1 MTNTDL
7 AEVWARSLDGLADLQ
22 IQPHQRAWLRLT
34 RPLGLVENTAL
45 IATPNE
51 FVKEQL
57 ETRLRALVTQALSQQ
72 LGRDIQLAVTV
83 DPVQQQPAPPRDPAP
98 SPPIS
103 PLGNH
108 MGSQQGNPV
117 GNQPGGGQYGN
128 GLGNGPYGG
137 GQTSSQY
144 GSGQV
149 SGQYGGP
156 SQSPTGPQPT
166 LQPRSQP
173 PGQQPASQQ
182 PGSMQPGT
190 MQPGTMQPGTMQSPS
205 GFQQQDDRQRLAQR
219 PQDQPAMNGRADA
232 PPAQG
237 MHQGL
242 GQGMQSPQRS
252 PLLPGT
258 RLNPKYTFDTFVI
271 GSSNRFAHAAAVAVA
286 EAPAKA
292 YNPLFIYGDSGLGKT
307 HLLHAI
313 GHYAQTLYNGIKVR
327 YVSSE
332 EFTND
337 FINMIRDGKQD
348 GFRRRYR
355 DVDVLLVDD
364 IQFLENKEGTQE
376 EFFHTFNTLH
386 NASKQIVIT
395 SDRAPKRLVT
405 LEDRLRSRFE
415 WGLLTDVQPPELE
428 TRIAIL
434 SKKARQE
441 GLNAPPEVL
450 EYIASRISTNIRELE
465 GALIRV
471 TAFASLNRQSVDLD
485 LAGIVL
491 KDLIPESQGPQITAA
506 TIMGQTA
513 SYFGLSIE
521 DLCGTSRSRLLVT
534 ARHIAMYLCR
544 ELTDLSLPKIGQQF
558 GGRDHTTV
566 INADRK
572 IRKLMAERQSVFTQ
586 VTELTTRIKQQAR
599 TN

>member
-1 MTNTDL
+1 VHNVWIVLWIVSTARDGDARGAQQVANPDL

-22 IQPHQRAWLRLT
+22 IQPHQRAWLKLT

-57 ETRLRALVTQALSQQ
+57 ETRLRALITQALSQQ

-83 DPVQQQPAPPRDPAP
+83 DPTPQGPQAPAAPQSPVAPPG
-98 SPPIS
+98 PIA
-103 PLGNH
+103 
-108 MGSQQGNPV
+108 QQGPASPV
-117 GNQPGGGQYGN
+117 TPLAGLPGPGGGQDLRPEPPAPHPHQAHEGA
-128 GLGNGPYGG
+128 GEPAAADQGRPVGP
-137 GQTSSQY
+137 
-144 GSGQV
+144 
-149 SGQYGGP
+149 GGP
-156 SQSPTGPQPT
+156 GAM
-166 LQPRSQP
+166 
-173 PGQQPASQQ
+173 PAAA
-182 PGSMQPGT
+182 
-190 MQPGTMQPGTMQSPS
+190 
-205 GFQQQDDRQRLAQR
+205 RL
-219 PQDQPAMNGRADA
+219 G
-232 PPAQG
+232 
-237 MHQGL
+237 
-242 GQGMQSPQRS
+242 
-252 PLLPGT
+252 GT
-258 RLNPKYTFDTFVI
+258 RLNSKYTFETFVI

-292 YNPLFIYGDSGLGKT
+292 YNPLFVYGDSGLGKT

-313 GHYAQTLYNGIKVR
+313 GHYAQTLYSGLKVR

-386 NASKQIVIT
+386 NASKQIVIS

-434 SKKARQE
+434 RRKAIQE

-471 TAFASLNRQSVDLD
+471 TAFASLNRQSVDLQ
-485 LAGIVL
+485 LAEIVL
-491 KDLIPESQGPQITAA
+491 KDLIPEAQGPQITTA

-521 DLCGTSRSRLLVT
+521 DLCGTSRSRVLVT

-572 IRKLMAERQSVFTQ
+572 IRSLMAERRSIYTQ
-586 VTELTTRIKQQAR
+586 VTELTNRIKQQAR
-599 TN
+599 TG

>member
-1 MTNTDL
+1 VSDTDL
-7 AEVWARSLDGLADLQ
+7 ADVWARSLDELAKLPV
-22 IQPHQRAWLRLT
+22 QPSQLAWLKLT

-57 ETRLRALVTQALSQQ
+57 ETRLSPLVTQALTRV
-72 LGRDIQLAVTV
+72 LGRPVRLAVTV
-83 DPVQQQPAPPRDPAP
+83 DKSFEPEP
-98 SPPIS
+98 SPSAPVS
-103 PLGNH
+103 PLA
-108 MGSQQGNPV
+108 
-117 GNQPGGGQYGN
+117 
-128 GLGNGPYGG
+128 
-137 GQTSSQY
+137 
-144 GSGQV
+144 
-149 SGQYGGP
+149 GGP
-156 SQSPTGPQPT
+156 A
-166 LQPRSQP
+166 QP
-173 PGQQPASQQ
+173 PPIDHQPLGAPQMPRGEDGPPQQAGEAARPHQ
-182 PGSMQPGT
+182 PDQAGPT
-190 MQPGTMQPGTMQSPS
+190 P
-205 GFQQQDDRQRLAQR
+205 RLTSA
-219 PQDQPAMNGRADA
+219 
-232 PPAQG
+232 
-237 MHQGL
+237 
-242 GQGMQSPQRS
+242 
-252 PLLPGT
+252 
-258 RLNPKYTFDTFVI
+258 RLNSKYTFETFVI

-313 GHYAQTLYNGIKVR
+313 GHYAQTLYNGLKVR

-386 NASKQIVIT
+386 NASKQIVIS

-434 SKKARQE
+434 RKKAIQE
-441 GLNAPPEVL
+441 GLNAPADVL

-471 TAFASLNRQSVDLD
+471 TAFASLNRQGVDLQ
-485 LAGIVL
+485 LAEIVL
-491 KDLIPESQGPQITAA
+491 KDLIPEAQGPQINAA

-513 SYFGLSIE
+513 AYFGLSIE
-521 DLCGTSRSRLLVT
+521 DLCGTSRSRVLVT

-572 IRKLMAERQSVFTQ
+572 IRSLMAERRSIYTQ
-586 VTELTTRIKQQAR
+586 VTELTNRIKQQAR
-599 TN
+599 AG